1 MLTNIDAVIF
11 DLDGTLLDSMQVW
24 KNIDIEFL
32 GKREITPPLDLSR
45 QIEGMSFKETA
56 TCFKELFSLPESI
69 DEIQDIWHS
78 MAFDKYKNEVQLKE
92 GAYEFLH
99 ILKSRNIK
107 LGIATSN
114 SRLLA
119 ETCLISLN
127 IIEMFDVIITGNDIK
142 KGKPSPDIYLQAADF
157 MKVAPKNCL
166 IFEDIPNGIQA
177 GINAKMRTCAV
188 YDDFS
193 AMLTEKKKELADFY
207 IEKFCDISKYINE
220 NQNDI

>member
-32 GKREITPPLDLSR
+32 GEREITPPLDLSR
-45 QIEGMSFKETA
+45 QIEGMSFQETA

-107 LGIATSN
+107 LGIA
-114 SRLLA
+114 SRPSRVGAGRTVAGHPEHHLLRR
-119 ETCLISLN
+119 
-127 IIEMFDVIITGNDIK
+127 V
-142 KGKPSPDIYLQAADF
+142 
-157 MKVAPKNCL
+157 
-166 IFEDIPNGIQA
+166 
-177 GINAKMRTCAV
+177 
-188 YDDFS
+188 
-193 AMLTEKKKELADFY
+193 
-207 IEKFCDISKYINE
+207 
-220 NQNDI
+220 

>member
-11 DLDGTLLDSMQVW
+11 DLDGTLLDSMQLW
-24 KNIDIEFL
+24 KNIDSQFL
-32 GKREITPPLDLSR
+32 GEREITLPLDLSTR
-45 QIEGMSFKETA
+45 IEGMSFHETA
-56 TCFKELFSLPESI
+56 ICFKELFSLTESI
-69 DEIQDIWHS
+69 EEIQDIWHS
-78 MAFDKYKNEVQLKE
+78 MAFDKYKNEIQLKE

-188 YDDFS
+188 YDNFS